1 MIRILFLLMLL
12 KSFIMFGQ
20 SANATSSRLINE
32 QIQLDPQA
40 KNFIRDI
47 KSKSLVE
54 LLLEVVVY

>member
-12 KSFIMFGQ
+12 KCFIMFGQ

-40 KNFIRDI
+40 KKTLSGI
-47 KSKSLVE
+47 
-54 LLLEVVVY
+54 